1 VPACNAEVLQIL
13 VLFKNYI
20 EEFKKAIMQDKIGG
34 ACGTNGGKEKSTQGL
49 GGDSW
54 RKETT

>member
-1 VPACNAEVLQIL
+1 L

-20 EEFKKAIMQDKIGG
+20 KEFKKAIVQDRIGG
-34 ACGTNGGKEKSTQGL
+34 TGGTNGGKETSIQGL

-54 RKETT
+54 RKQTT